1 MNLLCMRRQSGLP
14 LESIGVAFDVLGESG
29 VAGAALA
36 IARRHRTHLTLHQR
50 ALRRH

>member
-1 MNLLCMRRQSGLP
+1 MNLLCMRRQTGLP
-14 LESIGVAFDVLGESG
+14 TSIG

-36 IARRHRTHLTLHQR
+36 TAPRHRTHLTLLQR